1 MAYKTPRGYDR
12 GDLVAKLEGIKPKA
26 PTFDPKLGMAKRF
39 QPPTAVKPT
48 ASFKVPE
55 AVDKDTGPSG
65 LFGLAIDILD
75 FGRTGIVS
83 TLKEGIDLVQGEGF
97 SFGDWKSQVDEHY
110 GFGDLINDERTAVG
124 IGMMALGGLNPFL
137 IPLGAGVMADNIWAD
152 RAIGFIGDVAV
163 DPLTYMGGLGVFNRA
178 MSGKQGA
185 KQLSKLFRDPSV
197 TDDVIKTAVEEATKE
212 TIDDAMVASIRQAA
226 REAVEET
233 AQKTIVKGKR
243 LTPDELI
250 NKPMGVRTQSN
261 LSRTL
266 AGKDDAGRLA
276 SSIMGYDTGLRFRVA
291 GTGPLSKVLR
301 QDRWVEGLG
310 KKVFRQADDW
320 YVSRQLENVP
330 QIFRARFGDD
340 ALKETMGKI
349 RGGTLKQRAAASK
362 AKVAAQKAG
371 KFDDELWEIAGTA
384 ARTPLEVVVPSLGS
398 LGKGIKFGA
407 RAGLGAKWTMQA
419 MDFPIRGFKKVAPD
433 RFQNWV
439 HGHFNPE
446 QVMDKLLKSGDAN
459 QIALGL
465 HLDDFARFGRS
476 KEQFFTSQFDEA
488 TENIMTEARLLGI
501 DDAAITDFLE
511 QTNALSINNLG
522 RRGVWWDNLPQ
533 QIKNLPEDE
542 YKRFARTL
550 DDWVKTLDK
559 QMTDAYG
566 TLDPDTGEQVWR
578 LAQKVRADENM
589 PYRAPR
595 RLRENARS
603 RLVEG
608 WDPSKRD
615 PEGFQEVEREV
626 HGRLTPA
633 SQKSRGYKIGE
644 FVQIHADADMANPNS
659 VVKHTPKGSKKQID
673 VLAVNGKVVRLQDP
687 QKVGKSF
694 RRQIDDA
701 YEVAYGEKA
710 YEEGFS
716 VLADSYKT
724 GMGRDLRVQ
733 HFMRRLQKIFPAE
746 ELEYMV
752 DDIAEAAN
760 KYASKQAK
768 WQGKGGAISKVN
780 KTRAAI
786 AKREGWRDTRKK
798 NKAEA
803 DQKVYEGNVELN
815 ENRQTVQDIDEYT
828 WALDDEVTELVDRL
842 EEMGLSLSV
851 ATKDLTPDSLE
862 DVAKL
867 RQTWTEEVER
877 VILEAEAA
885 GQNIDDVTETLNQ
898 IKAIREELERMIRAE
913 IGNLAPADREL
924 YEAIG
929 EYDAALK
936 YYDEVEASV
945 TEGKKNVAALEKKI
959 TFAEASVR
967 AGERRAARA
976 ADEADLMEYEA
987 FLTEP
992 VSERSPLRAARSQLE
1007 RENVRLQQAEA
1018 DVEAVK
1024 QRVAE
1029 LKQKPLNATDAR
1041 AKKVIDD
1048 IDARRAKAKAKVAD
1062 ARAKQR
1068 EVVGPKVERFEQSD
1082 EMRDYLGKAATRDQR
1097 RVNIRNDK
1105 GKVLSQTPKGV
1116 DKKKWATGRK
1126 KVEDA
1131 EAKIK
1136 ELVRE
1141 KDRVVGTRGELDENL
1156 TYTEPTNAQIV
1167 ASEARITG
1175 LDDQIKYQ
1183 EKIIAEQERILKKY
1197 VEDLLPPREARPTRP
1212 KAGESVL
1219 ERKAV
1224 ERLEKA
1230 EAEYER
1236 LMTDKDIVK
1245 DYEDMV
1251 AVREQIQE
1259 LENAKAE
1266 LKMREGVPK
1275 DPRGTGYW
1283 KDHKPRTA
1291 AERESAAKARRADAQ
1306 TAVNAEKQIA
1316 DRMGPL
1322 IEIEVRS
1329 GPWTPAPANANLEAL
1344 ASNGKQGWV
1353 RVRDPRTQRPV
1364 LLRVNKT
1371 GNTWSYADV
1380 DPWQTARVEISP
1392 NRFFSEAE
1400 RVQMKNARW
1409 RLFDEAGEGRI
1420 DVDAKR
1426 KALKA
1431 AELEE
1436 ARSFAEYSELMDDV
1450 LEEINNELAVGS
1462 YAIYNAPRIKTW
1474 KGQGRARV
1482 IRQLEYWSTHK
1493 DGAKWR
1499 KYLKQIDEKSQ
1510 KGFDIE
1516 QRVIQLRDEVA
1527 EIENLS
1533 PEQRAV
1539 RARFIEDE
1547 ELARAQ
1553 RARETLGEA
1562 EPELD
1567 VAQSRLAQEQ
1577 VIADVYDER
1586 PPVVFNNRDD
1596 LDELFEVNINRI
1608 ETAVNEARERL
1619 KLVVQAVKN
1628 VAEMDQS
1635 VVAVKRIR
1643 RFLSEVEKGAGGY
1656 KFDELSTGL
1665 PIERVRRWEKL
1676 IKTAVALDK
1685 ELQHEAF
1692 VAGTR
1697 NFTTTWEEGTAALK
1711 QFNDET
1717 ALLSEELALTV
1728 RAGRSERGYAFKDLQ
1743 MDDDEFAQLEYVVER
1758 RNALATEKQ
1767 ELLVRQAEIE
1777 VEIEAARTKGD
1788 KAAEAQK
1795 YHEEKIVKLEL
1806 KLKDQIMAR
1815 EQAATEFFQQKERLE
1830 QVKKDTKELFS
1841 SLTERDTALGVP
1853 AGPLSRQGI
1862 DITRIDSQGN
1872 TKALISDMLAKDQ
1885 TFDLTQEARD
1895 VSIQAL
1901 KDALKNSEWGP
1912 WTLLSKDQ
1920 AMNENVYAVINAY
1933 AAINDPKQ
1941 VDGFWKAWDGVQTWL
1956 KAGMIATPGFV
1967 QRNIMGAFFN
1977 AWVDGVNLNEIM
1989 KSMSITSRV
1998 AKHASSNRMSFYDA
2012 AKQLAKTNDDMV
2024 DYVELLEVGV
2034 RGGGQAVS
2042 AVDLEYGLRR
2052 ARNMELLL
2060 GGRGRVTERGGR
2072 RTRVVLAPWSPR
2084 FAPYAAVRRV
2094 NSWAEDMIRIGVGM
2108 DTMRHGGNID
2118 QALNRIAKTQFDYD
2132 ELTSFERTWMRRF
2145 IPFYTWTRKNVPYQL
2160 QQLGK
2165 NPAKYNRLLAAKR
2178 NLELGTEGEGTVPD
2192 YYLEPFGIRMPF
2204 KYKGAQVYSAPDF
2217 PFQDLFRYDPF
2228 REGAGGWKETMY
2240 KGMGMTSPIIK
2251 TPLEVVFGKQ
2261 IFTGIPFSGRY
2272 QKTPSPLDNIP
2283 MVMDILGEL
2292 GMAKKSPSGEWKM
2305 RDHHIYL
2312 VNGMLPSISFL
2323 RRMFPNEPKYQR
2335 THARNMLSSLLG
2347 VSVNMNTPEVQRNW
2361 RANQKY
2367 ERLSER
2373 QDWKDLV
2380 SRIR

>member
-26 PTFDPKLGMAKRF
+26 PTFDPKLGMPKRF
-39 QPPTAVKPT
+39 QPPPAVKPT

-55 AVDKDTGPSG
+55 AVDKDTGPGG

-152 RAIGFIGDVAV
+152 RVIGFIGDVAV
-163 DPLTYMGGLGVFNRA
+163 DPLTYMGGLSVFNRA

-197 TDDVIKTAVEEATKE
+197 TDDVIKKAVKEATEE

-233 AQKTIVKGKR
+233 AQKTVVKGRR
-243 LTPDELI
+243 LTPEELQEL
-250 NKPMGVRTQSN
+250 PMGVRTQSN
-261 LSRTL
+261 LARTL
-266 AGKDDAGRLA
+266 AGKDEAGRLA
-276 SSIMGYDTGLRFRVA
+276 SSIMGYDTGLRFRFA
-291 GTGPLSKVLR
+291 GTGPLSKFLR

-310 KKVFRQADDW
+310 KKVFRRPDDW

-330 QIFRARFGDD
+330 QIFRERFGDK

-384 ARTPLEVVVPSLGS
+384 ARTPLEVVVPSV
-398 LGKGIKFGA
+398 GKFLRTGA
-407 RAGLGAKWTMQA
+407 RGALGAKLTMQA

-446 QVMDKLLKSGDAN
+446 QVMDRLLKSGDAN

-476 KEQFFTSQFDEA
+476 KEQFFTTLFDEA
-488 TENIMTEARLLGI
+488 TDNIMTEARILGI
-501 DDAAITDFLE
+501 VDAVITDFLE
-511 QTNALSINNLG
+511 HAG
-522 RRGVWWDNLPQ
+522 ARGGFFSRSGPWWDNLPQ
-533 QIKNLPEDE
+533 QIKDLAEDD

-608 WDPSKRD
+608 WDPNKPRD
-615 PEGFQEVEREV
+615 PEGFQEVEREL

-633 SQKSRGYKIGE
+633 SQKDRTYKIGD

-659 VVKHTPKGSKKQID
+659 VIKHTPKGSKDQID

-701 YEVAYGEKA
+701 YEAAYGEKA

-716 VLADSYKT
+716 VLADSYKR

-752 DDIAEAAN
+752 DDIEEAAN
-760 KYASKQAK
+760 KYASKQIE
-768 WQGKGGAISKVN
+768 WGDAISLVN
-780 KTRAAI
+780 DTRRKI
-786 AKREGWRDTRKK
+786 AKAEGYRDTQKK

-803 DQKVYEGNVELN
+803 DQKVYEGNVELA
-815 ENRQTVQDIDEYT
+815 ENNQIVQDIDEYT
-828 WALDDEVTELVDRL
+828 WALDGEVTELLDRL
-842 EEMGLSLSV
+842 EEMGLDLSRI
-851 ATKDLTPDSLE
+851 TSKNLGPDEPSVSELMAAGSDE
-862 DVAKL
+862 VVKL

-924 YEAIG
+924 YEAID
-929 EYDAALK
+929 EFEAATK
-936 YYDEVEASV
+936 YYDEVKASV
-945 TEGKKNVAALEKKI
+945 AEGEKNVARLKARVASAEGNL
-959 TFAEASVR
+959 AEAET
-967 AGERRAARA
+967 AAARA
-976 ADEADLMEYEA
+976 TDEAELMEYER
-987 FLTEP
+987 FLTKP
-992 VSERSPLRAARSQLE
+992 VSEQSPLRAARSQLE

-1029 LKQKPLNATDAR
+1029 LEQKPLNATDAR
-1041 AKKVIDD
+1041 AKKVIDG
-1048 IDARRAKAKAKVAD
+1048 IDASRAKAKAKVAA

-1082 EMRDYLGKAATRDQR
+1082 EMRDYLAKAATRDQR
-1097 RVNIRNDK
+1097 RVNIRNAD
-1105 GKVLSQTPKGV
+1105 GKVLKTTPKGV
-1116 DKKKWATGRK
+1116 DKNKWAIGRK
-1126 KVEDA
+1126 KVENA

-1136 ELVRE
+1136 ELTRE
-1141 KDRVVGTRGELDENL
+1141 KDRVVGARGRGRES
-1156 TYTEPTNAQIV
+1156 TNAQIV

-1183 EKIIAEQERILKKY
+1183 EQIIAEQERILTKY

-1230 EAEYER
+1230 DAEYER
-1236 LMTDKDIVK
+1236 LMTDEDIVK

-1266 LKMREGVPK
+1266 LKMRETAPEE
-1275 DPRGTGYW
+1275 PRGMGAW
-1283 KDHKPRTA
+1283 EGRRPRTA
-1291 AERESAAKARRADAQ
+1291 AERLSYAKARVAQ
-1306 TAVNAEKQIA
+1306 AESVVANEKQIA
-1316 DRMGPL
+1316 DRMGPTIN
-1322 IEIEVRS
+1322 IEGRS
-1329 GPWTPAPANANLEAL
+1329 GPWAPVPQTANLEAL
-1344 ASNGKQGWV
+1344 ASNGRQGWV
-1353 RVRDPRTQRPV
+1353 RVRDPRTNQSV

-1371 GNTWSYADV
+1371 GNTWSYADAN
-1380 DPWQTARVEISP
+1380 PWQNARV
-1392 NRFFSEAE
+1392 RARDGKFFSQIE
-1400 RVQMKNARW
+1400 RGQMKNNGW
-1409 RLFDEAGEGRI
+1409 RLYDEAGKGR
-1420 DVDAKR
+1420 VDDMPARR
-1426 KALKA
+1426 KAYVEAKNTSDDLNARWEEKIVRYTE
-1431 AELEE
+1431 ELEE
-1436 ARSFAEYSELMDDV
+1436 EFTFGQAGTRRNKLDLLFARLERLARTDKKWSRR
-1450 LEEINNELAVGS
+1450 LEEL
-1462 YAIYNAPRIKTW
+1462 
-1474 KGQGRARV
+1474 
-1482 IRQLEYWSTHK
+1482 K
-1493 DGAKWR
+1493 D
-1499 KYLKQIDEKSQ
+1499 LQQ
-1510 KGFDIE
+1510 KGAAAE
-1516 QRVIQLRDEVA
+1516 KRTRQLRDELA

-1533 PEQRAV
+1533 VRERAV

-1547 ELARAQ
+1547 QLAEAQ
-1553 RARETLGEA
+1553 RARETLGEL

-1577 VIADVYDER
+1577 VVADVYDER

-1596 LDELFEVNINRI
+1596 LDELFEVNVNRI

-1619 KLVVQAVKN
+1619 KLIVQAVKN
-1628 VAEMDQS
+1628 IAEMDQS

-1728 RAGRSERGYAFKDLQ
+1728 RAGRSERGYAFADLQ
-1743 MDDDEFAQLEYVVER
+1743 MDDDEFAQLQYVVER
-1758 RNALATEKQ
+1758 RNDLATEKQ
-1767 ELLVRQAEIE
+1767 QLLTRQR
-1777 VEIEAARTKGD
+1777 EIEAEIKVAQAEGDEAARVALTH
-1788 KAAEAQK
+1788 QNQ
-1795 YHEEKIVKLEL
+1795 IVKLEL

-1815 EQAATEFFQQKERLE
+1815 EQAATEFFQQQERLE

-1885 TFDLTQEARD
+1885 TFDLTQKARD
-1895 VSIQAL
+1895 TSIQAL

-1912 WTLLSKDQ
+1912 WTLLSKDKT
-1920 AMNENVYAVINAY
+1920 MNENVYAVINAY

-1977 AWVDGVNLNEIM
+1977 AWLDGVNLNEIL

-1998 AKHASSNRMSFYDA
+1998 AKHASSKRMSFYDA

-2228 REGAGGWKETMY
+2228 REGAGGWKETMAQ
-2240 KGMGMTSPIIK
+2240 GLGMTSPIIK

>member
-26 PTFDPKLGMAKRF
+26 PTFDPKLGMPKRF
-39 QPPTAVKPT
+39 QPPTTIKPT
-48 ASFKVPE
+48 ASFKVPD
-55 AVDKDTGPSG
+55 AVDKDTGPGG
-65 LFGLAIDILD
+65 LFGLAIDVLD

-97 SFGDWKSQVDEHY
+97 DFGDWKSQVDEHY

-152 RAIGFIGDVAV
+152 RVIGFIGDVAV

-197 TDDVIKTAVEEATKE
+197 TDDVIKNAVKASTGEVA
-212 TIDDAMVASIRQAA
+212 DDAMVASIRQAA

-233 AQKTIVKGKR
+233 AQKTIVKGRR
-243 LTPDELI
+243 LTPKELEDL
-250 NKPMGVRTQSN
+250 PMGVRTQSN
-261 LSRTL
+261 LARTL
-266 AGKDDAGRLA
+266 AGKDEAGRLA

-291 GTGPLSKVLR
+291 GTGPLSKFLR

-330 QIFRARFGDD
+330 QIFRERFGDK

-362 AKVAAQKAG
+362 AKIAAQKAG

-384 ARTPLEVVVPSLGS
+384 ARTPLEVVVPPLGS

-407 RAGLGAKWTMQA
+407 RAGLGAKLTMQA

-446 QVMDKLLKSGDAN
+446 QVMDRLLKSGDAN

-476 KEQFFTSQFDEA
+476 KEQFFTTQFDEA
-488 TENIMTEARLLGI
+488 TENIVTEARILGI
-501 DDAAITDFLE
+501 DDAVITDFLE

-566 TLDPDTGEQVWR
+566 TLDPDTGQQVWR

-608 WDPSKRD
+608 WDPNKPRD
-615 PEGFQEVEREV
+615 PEGFQEVEREL

-633 SQKSRGYKIGE
+633 SQKDRSYKIGE
-644 FVQIHADADMANPNS
+644 FVQIHGDADMANPNS
-659 VVKHTPKGSKKQID
+659 VVKHTPKGSKDQID

-716 VLADSYKT
+716 VLADSYKR

-752 DDIAEAAN
+752 DDIAEAAD

-768 WQGKGGAISKVN
+768 WQGKGGAISQVN
-780 KTRAAI
+780 ETRRKI
-786 AKREGWRDTRKK
+786 AKREGWRDTQKK

-803 DQKVYEGNVELN
+803 DQDVFKGNVELA
-815 ENRQTVQDIDEYT
+815 ENNQIVQDIDEYT
-828 WALDDEVTELVDRL
+828 WALDDEVTELVNRL
-842 EEMGLSLSV
+842 EEMGLDISRITSKNLGPDAPSV
-851 ATKDLTPDSLE
+851 SELTGEGFDE
-862 DVAKL
+862 VVKL
-867 RQTWTEEVER
+867 RQTWTEEVEK

-885 GQNIDDVTETLNQ
+885 GQNIDNVTQTLNQ
-898 IKAIREELERMIRAE
+898 IKAIRDEMERMIRAE
-913 IGNLAPADREL
+913 IGDLAPADREL
-924 YEAIG
+924 YEAID

-936 YYDEVEASV
+936 YYDEVKVSV
-945 TEGKKNVAALEKKI
+945 AEGEKNVATLEKRVSS
-959 TFAEASVR
+959 AEASLR
-967 AGERRAARA
+967 GAERGAARA
-976 ADEADLMEYEA
+976 ADEAELMEYER
-987 FLTEP
+987 FLTKP
-992 VSERSPLRAARSQLE
+992 VSEQSPLKAARSQLE
-1007 RENVRLQQAEA
+1007 RENLRLQQAEA

-1029 LKQKPLNATDAR
+1029 LEQTPLNATDDR

-1068 EVVGPKVERFEQSD
+1068 EVVGPKFERFEQSD

-1097 RVNIRNDK
+1097 RVNIRNAD
-1105 GKVLSQTPKGV
+1105 GKVLKSTPKGV
-1116 DKKKWATGRK
+1116 DKNKWATGRK

-1136 ELVRE
+1136 ELTRE
-1141 KDRVVGTRGELDENL
+1141 KDRVVGARGRGRES
-1156 TYTEPTNAQIV
+1156 TNAQII
-1167 ASEARITG
+1167 ASEIRINS

-1183 EKIIAEQERILKKY
+1183 EKIIAEQERILTKY
-1197 VEDLLPPREARPTRP
+1197 VEDLLPPRKPRPTRP

-1224 ERLEKA
+1224 ARLEKA
-1230 EAEYER
+1230 DAEYER

-1251 AVREQIQE
+1251 TVREQIQE

-1275 DPRGTGYW
+1275 NPRGTGYW

-1291 AERESAAKARRADAQ
+1291 AERESAAKARRGDAQ
-1306 TAVNAEKQIA
+1306 TAADKEKRFA
-1316 DRMGPL
+1316 DRMGPV
-1322 IEIEVRS
+1322 IEIEGRS
-1329 GPWTPAPANANLEAL
+1329 GPWTPVPANASLEAL

-1353 RVRDPRTQRPV
+1353 RVRDPRTNQPV

-1371 GNTWSYADV
+1371 GATWSYADAN
-1380 DPWQTARVEISP
+1380 PWQNARV
-1392 NRFFSEAE
+1392 RTRDGQFFSQTE
-1400 RVQMKNARW
+1400 RGQMKNSGW
-1409 RLFDEAGEGRI
+1409 RLYDEAGKGR
-1420 DVDAKR
+1420 VDDMPARR
-1426 KALKA
+1426 KAYVEAKNTSDDLNARWEEKIVRYTE
-1431 AELEE
+1431 ELEE
-1436 ARSFAEYSELMDDV
+1436 EFRFNPTKGKRRDPVDLLFARLERLARTDKKWSRR
-1450 LEEINNELAVGS
+1450 LEEL
-1462 YAIYNAPRIKTW
+1462 KDLQQ
-1474 KGQGRARV
+1474 KGAASGKRAR
-1482 IRQLEYWSTHK
+1482 
-1493 DGAKWR
+1493 
-1499 KYLKQIDEKSQ
+1499 
-1510 KGFDIE
+1510 
-1516 QRVIQLRDEVA
+1516 QLRDELA

-1533 PEQRAV
+1533 VRERAV

-1547 ELARAQ
+1547 QLADAQ
-1553 RARETLGEA
+1553 RARETLTET

-1586 PPVVFNNRDD
+1586 PPVVFNNRDN
-1596 LDELFEVNINRI
+1596 LDELFEVNVNRI

-1643 RFLSEVEKGAGGY
+1643 KFLSEVEKGVGGY

-1676 IKTAVALDK
+1676 IKTAVRLDK

-1697 NFTTTWEEGTAALK
+1697 NFTTTWEEGTVALK

-1717 ALLSEELALTV
+1717 ALLSEELALTT
-1728 RAGRSERGYAFKDLQ
+1728 RAGRSDSGYAFADLQ
-1743 MDDDEFAQLEYVVER
+1743 MDDDEFAQLQYVVER
-1758 RNALATEKQ
+1758 RNALAIEK
-1767 ELLVRQAEIE
+1767 EDLLVRQAEIE
-1777 VEIEAARTKGD
+1777 AEIKVAQEEGDEAARVALTH
-1788 KAAEAQK
+1788 QTQ
-1795 YHEEKIVKLEL
+1795 IVKLES
-1806 KLKDQIMAR
+1806 KLKEEIMAR
-1815 EQAATEFFQQKERLE
+1815 EQAAAEFFQQKERLE

-1895 VSIQAL
+1895 ASIKAL

-1920 AMNENVYAVINAY
+1920 AMNDNVFAVINAY

-1941 VDGFWKAWDGVQTWL
+1941 VDGLWKAWDGVQTWL

-1967 QRNIMGAFFN
+1967 QRNIFGAFFN
-1977 AWVDGVNLNEIM
+1977 AWLDGVNLNEIM

-1998 AKHASSNRMSFYDA
+1998 AKHASSNRLSFYDA

-2118 QALNRIAKTQFDYD
+2118 QALSRIAKTQFDYD

-2228 REGAGGWKETMY
+2228 REGAGGWKETMA

-2251 TPLEVVFGKQ
+2251 TPLEVIFGKQ

-2272 QKTPSPLDNIP
+2272 QKTPSPLEKIP
-2283 MVMDILGEL
+2283 MLMDILGEL

-2312 VNGMLPSISFL
+2312 VNGSLPTISFI

-2380 SRIR
+2380 SRVR

>member
-26 PTFDPKLGMAKRF
+26 PTFDPKLGMPKRF
-39 QPPTAVKPT
+39 QPAPAVKPT

-55 AVDKDTGPSG
+55 AVDKDTGPGG

-152 RAIGFIGDVAV
+152 RVIGFIGDVAV
-163 DPLTYMGGLGVFNRA
+163 DPLTYMGGLSVFNRA

-197 TDDVIKTAVEEATKE
+197 TDDVIKKAVKEATEE

-233 AQKTIVKGKR
+233 AQKTVVKGRK

-250 NKPMGVRTQSN
+250 DKPMGVRTQSN
-261 LSRTL
+261 LARTL
-266 AGKDDAGRLA
+266 AGKDEAGRLA
-276 SSIMGYDTGLRFRVA
+276 SSIMGYDTGLRFRFA
-291 GTGPLSKVLR
+291 GTGPLSKFLR

-310 KKVFRQADDW
+310 KKVFRRPDDW

-330 QIFRARFGDD
+330 QIFRERFGDK

-384 ARTPLEVVVPSLGS
+384 ARTPLEVVVPSV
-398 LGKGIKFGA
+398 GKFLRTGA
-407 RAGLGAKWTMQA
+407 RGALGAKLTMQA

-446 QVMDKLLKSGDAN
+446 QIMDKLLKSGDAN

-476 KEQFFTSQFDEA
+476 KEQFFTTQFDEA
-488 TENIMTEARLLGI
+488 TENIMTEARILGI
-501 DDAAITDFLE
+501 DDAVITDFLE
-511 QTNALSINNLG
+511 HAG
-522 RRGVWWDNLPQ
+522 ARGGFFSRSGPWWDNLPQ
-533 QIKNLPEDE
+533 QIKDLAEDD

-566 TLDPDTGEQVWR
+566 TLDPDTGQQVWR

-608 WDPSKRD
+608 WKKKPRD
-615 PEGFQEVEREV
+615 PEGFQEAEREV

-633 SQKSRGYKIGE
+633 SQKERGYKIGD
-644 FVQIHADADMANPNS
+644 FIQIHADADMANPNS
-659 VVKHTPKGSKKQID
+659 VIKHTPKGSKNQID

-701 YEVAYGEKA
+701 YEAAYGEKA

-752 DDIAEAAN
+752 DDIAEAAD
-760 KYASKQAK
+760 KYASKEIEWHK
-768 WQGKGGAISKVN
+768 AINRVS

-786 AKREGWRDTRKK
+786 AKRAGFRDTQKK

-803 DQKVYEGNVELN
+803 DQKVYEGNVELD

-828 WALDDEVTELVDRL
+828 WVLDDEATELVDRL
-842 EEMGLSLSV
+842 EEMGVRLSV
-851 ATKDLTPDSLE
+851 ATEDLTPDNLE

-898 IKAIREELERMIRAE
+898 IKAIRDEMDRMIRAE

-924 YEAIG
+924 YEAID

-936 YYDEVEASV
+936 YYDEVKASV
-945 TEGKKNVAALEKKI
+945 AEGEKNVARLKARVASAEGNL
-959 TFAEASVR
+959 AEAET
-967 AGERRAARA
+967 AAARA
-976 ADEADLMEYEA
+976 ADEAELMEYER
-987 FLTEP
+987 FLTKP
-992 VSERSPLRAARSQLE
+992 VSEQSPLRAARSQLE

-1029 LKQKPLNATDAR
+1029 LEQKPLNATDAK

-1048 IDARRAKAKAKVAD
+1048 IDARRAKAKAKVAA

-1068 EVVGPKVERFEQSD
+1068 EVVGPKVERFEESD
-1082 EMRDYLGKAATRDQR
+1082 EMRDYLAKAATRDQR
-1097 RVNIRNDK
+1097 KRNIRKAD
-1105 GKVLSQTPKGV
+1105 GKVTSQTPKGV
-1116 DKKKWATGRK
+1116 DKNKWAIGRK
-1126 KVEDA
+1126 KVENA

-1136 ELVRE
+1136 ELTRE
-1141 KDRVVGTRGELDENL
+1141 RDRVVGGRGRGR
-1156 TYTEPTNAQIV
+1156 EPTNAEIV

-1175 LDDQIKYQ
+1175 LDDQIRYQ

-1197 VEDLLPPREARPTRP
+1197 VEDSLPPRKPRPTRP

-1230 EAEYER
+1230 DAEYER

-1266 LKMREGVPK
+1266 LKMREGAPK
-1275 DPRGTGYW
+1275 NPRGTGYW

-1291 AERESAAKARRADAQ
+1291 AERESAARARVGDAES
-1306 TAVNAEKQIA
+1306 AVANEKRIA
-1316 DRMGPL
+1316 DRMGPTID
-1322 IEIEVRS
+1322 IEGRS
-1329 GPWTPAPANANLEAL
+1329 GPWAPVPQTANLEAL
-1344 ASNGKQGWV
+1344 ASNGRQGWV
-1353 RVRDPRTQRPV
+1353 RVRDPRTNQSV

-1371 GNTWSYADV
+1371 GNTWSYADAN
-1380 DPWQTARVEISP
+1380 PWQYARV
-1392 NRFFSEAE
+1392 RCRDGKFFSQIE
-1400 RVQMKNARW
+1400 RGQMKNNGW
-1409 RLFDEAGEGRI
+1409 RLYDEAGKGR
-1420 DVDAKR
+1420 VDDMPARR
-1426 KALKA
+1426 KAYVEAKNTSDDLNARWEEKIVKYTE
-1431 AELEE
+1431 ELEE
-1436 ARSFAEYSELMDDV
+1436 EFTFGQARTRRNKLDLLFARMERLARTDKKWSRR
-1450 LEEINNELAVGS
+1450 LEEL
-1462 YAIYNAPRIKTW
+1462 KDLQQ
-1474 KGQGRARV
+1474 KGAAAEKRAR
-1482 IRQLEYWSTHK
+1482 
-1493 DGAKWR
+1493 
-1499 KYLKQIDEKSQ
+1499 
-1510 KGFDIE
+1510 
-1516 QRVIQLRDEVA
+1516 QLRDELA

-1533 PEQRAV
+1533 VRERAV

-1547 ELARAQ
+1547 QLAEAQ
-1553 RARETLGEA
+1553 LARETLGEL

-1596 LDELFEVNINRI
+1596 LDELFEVNVNRI

-1619 KLVVQAVKN
+1619 KLIVQAVKN
-1628 VAEMDQS
+1628 IAEIDQS
-1635 VVAVKRIR
+1635 VVGVKRIR
-1643 RFLSEVEKGAGGY
+1643 RFLSDVEKGVGGY
-1656 KFDELSTGL
+1656 QFDELSTGL

-1743 MDDDEFAQLEYVVER
+1743 MDDDEFAQLQYVVER
-1758 RNALATEKQ
+1758 RNDLATEKQ
-1767 ELLVRQAEIE
+1767 QLLTRQREIE
-1777 VEIEAARTKGD
+1777 VEIKAAQAKGDEAA
-1788 KAAEAQK
+1788 QK
-1795 YHEEKIVKLEL
+1795 VLYHEQKIVTLEL
-1806 KLKDQIMAR
+1806 KLKDQIMA
-1815 EQAATEFFQQKERLE
+1815 EKQAGVEFFQQKERLE
-1830 QVKKDTKELFS
+1830 QVKKDAEELFP
-1841 SLTERDTALGVP
+1841 SLAARDATLGV
-1853 AGPLSRQGI
+1853 AGGPLVREGVDLKKTLI
-1862 DITRIDSQGN
+1862 DDI
-1872 TKALISDMLAKDQ
+1872 LEKDQ

-1895 VSIQAL
+1895 ASIKAVR
-1901 KDALKNSEWGP
+1901 DALKNSEWGP

-1920 AMNENVYAVINAY
+1920 TLNENVYAVINAY

-1941 VDGFWKAWDGVQTWL
+1941 VDGLWKAWDGVQTWL

-1967 QRNIMGAFFN
+1967 QRNIFGAFFN
-1977 AWVDGVNLNEIM
+1977 AWLDGVNLNEIM

-2084 FAPYAAVRRV
+2084 FAPYAAIRRA